1 MHRLIYLENSMRIF
15 KKKCK
20 HESCKIIGKFY
31 FREDYRDCIVV
42 HGVIVSQCPNC
53 QKVILDDR
61 YVERFCERNP
71 EERVQH
77 SILALKKAGFLSKV
91 NFQMQH
97 LELKIPFLV

>member
-20 HESCKIIGKFY
+20 HESCKIIGKLY
-31 FREDYRDCIVV
+31 FCEDYRDCIVV

-61 YVERFCERNP
+61 YIEKFYERNP
-71 EERVQH
+71 EDRIQY
-77 SILALKKAGFLSKV
+77 SISTLEKNGFVSKV
-91 NFQMQH
+91 DFQMQH
-97 LELKIPFLV
+97 LELKIPYLI

>member
-1 MHRLIYLENSMRIF
+1 MRIF

-71 EERVQH
+71 GERVQH
-77 SILALKKAGFLSKV
+77 SILALKKSRLFVKSRFSDAAFGIKNSFFSLR
-91 NFQMQH
+91 MM
-97 LELKIPFLV
+97 

>member
-1 MHRLIYLENSMRIF
+1 MRIF

-61 YVERFCERNP
+61 YVEGFYEINP
-71 EERVQH
+71 KERVQH
-77 SILALKKAGFLSKV
+77 SILALKKPAFAKSRFSDAAFGIKNSFFGLR
-91 NFQMQH
+91 MM
-97 LELKIPFLV
+97 

>member
-1 MHRLIYLENSMRIF
+1 MRIF

-61 YVERFCERNP
+61 YTEKFYERNP
-71 EERVQH
+71 EDCVQY
-77 SILALKKAGFLSKV
+77 SISTLEKNGFVSKV
-91 NFQMQH
+91 DFQMQH
-97 LELKIPFLV
+97 LELKIPYLI